1 MKVSKAI
8 QWLSEYDPDEQIVI
22 LWWDRE
28 TLDDEYLNTTNEQ
41 MELADEVVRDTEYI
55 QSLIAEIIVNTI
67 DKNREETDNA

>member
-55 QSLIAEIIVNTI
+55 QSLILETIVNTI
-67 DKNREETDNA
+67 DENRKEEDNA